1 MAVGTKPKAKSKGKA
16 DAGPRKPSTAAGKRM
31 TQAERT
37 ALSDQRMFEA
47 AITLINE
54 HGTQKTTLKE
64 IGELAGYSRGLAN
77 YRFGSKDGFLD
88 QLFTRFDKRWKA
100 HLDAY
105 VAKRSGIGAVT
116 AAATALR
123 DFLKLESGYIRAM
136 YILWYEAL
144 GHRSAITSRLA
155 DHHDVYRDDATRWI
169 QQGIADGEIDPGI
182 NPEQFAVQ
190 YCAFIFGTV
199 YQWLVN
205 ADALDLDALFE
216 DYEANTTRLLR
227 AKETV

>member
-1 MAVGTKPKAKSKGKA
+1 MTVGTKPKTTSRAK
-16 DAGPRKPSTAAGKRM
+16 AGAVVEKSSSGGAKRM

-105 VAKRSGIGAVT
+105 VANRSGIEAVT
-116 AAATALR
+116 AAANALR

-144 GHRSAITSRLA
+144 GHRSAIISRLS
-155 DHHDVYRDDATRWI
+155 DHHDVYREDATRWI
-169 QQGIADGEIDPGI
+169 QQGIKDGEIDPDI

-216 DYEANTTRLLR
+216 NYEENTTRLLR